1 MTTNSDAP
9 LAWVEVRLYADLA
22 DLTGQAERAVPVGAP
37 RSVKDV
43 IESCGVPHTE
53 IGLVLVDAQPVG
65 LAHRISGGER
75 IAAYPPFRTLELGG
89 TTTVV
94 PPEIPPRF
102 VLDVHLGT
110 LARRLRLLGFDTWY
124 RTDADDRELADIAV
138 EQQRILLTRDRGL
151 LMRRVITHGYCPRSD
166 DPEHQALEVIDRFDL
181 HDVLAPFTRCV
192 PCNGPLHP
200 VDLEDV
206 VDLVPT
212 RSRAAF
218 DTFARCVDCGQVYW
232 PGSHVDV
239 AEGFLGRVAASA
251 PPAEG
256 S

>member
-1 MTTNSDAP
+1 MTTSDVP
-9 LAWVEVRLYADLA
+9 LTWVEVRLYADLA
-22 DLTGQAERAVPVGAP
+22 DLAGQVERTVPVGAP

-53 IGLVLVDAQPVG
+53 LGLVLVDEHPVD
-65 LAHRISGGER
+65 LTYRVTGGER

-94 PPEIPPRF
+94 PPEIAPRF

-110 LARRLRLLGFDTWY
+110 LARRLRLLGFDVWY
-124 RTDADDRELADIAV
+124 RTDAADRELADVAV

-151 LMRRVITHGYCPRSD
+151 LMRRVITHGYCPRSG
-166 DPEHQALEVIDRFDL
+166 DPEEQVLEVIDRFGL
-181 HDVLAPFTRCV
+181 HDALAPFTRCV
-192 PCNGPLHP
+192 RCNGPLRP
-200 VDLEDV
+200 VDPEDV
-206 VDLVPT
+206 VDRIPA

-218 DTFARCVDCGQVYW
+218 DTFARCADCGQVYW
-232 PGSHVDV
+232 PGSHVDAV
-239 AEGFLGRVAASA
+239 EGFLVRVATSA
-251 PPAEG
+251 PFTGG

>member
-1 MTTNSDAP
+1 MTTTSDAP

-53 IGLVLVDAQPVG
+53 LGLVLVDAHPVG
-65 LAHRISGGER
+65 LTHRVTGGER
-75 IAAYPPFRTLELGG
+75 IAAYPPFRTLELGE
-89 TTTVV
+89 TITVV
-94 PPEIPPRF
+94 PPQIPPRF

-110 LARRLRLLGFDTWY
+110 LARRLRLLGFDAWY
-124 RTDADDRELADIAV
+124 ATDADDGELADVAV
-138 EQQRILLTRDRGL
+138 DQQRILLTRDRRL

-166 DPEHQALEVIDRFDL
+166 DPEDQALEVIDRFGL

-192 PCNGPLHP
+192 RCNGRLRP
-200 VDLEDV
+200 VAREDV
-206 VDLVPT
+206 ADLVPA

-218 DTFARCVDCGQVYW
+218 DTFARCTDCDQVYW
-232 PGSHVDV
+232 PGSHVDAV
-239 AEGFLGRVAASA
+239 EAFLVRVAGSA